1 MGTWDPHLFTLTPQ
15 ISDDD
20 SDSRTPTSHPRVT
33 PQSSDNGQLL
43 VCEGS
48 SPAMDTPIRVSVTM
62 NVLCKWGTESAVGMG
77 DGKQE
82 LGVLGGLWK
91 VQVLKEKH
99 GGSKAGCGAWK
110 EWMGSPGPLS
120 DCCFPVPPG
129 PPIIEWPGLAEGHV
143 RAGQSLELLCV
154 ARGGNPPAILQW
166 LKVRAE
172 ADIRVGR
179 EAGWWWE
186 RSWS

>member
-91 VQVLKEKH
+91 VQ
-99 GGSKAGCGAWK
+99 GSQGETWGFKGRLW
-110 EWMGSPGPLS
+110 
-120 DCCFPVPPG
+120 
-129 PPIIEWPGLAEGHV
+129 GL
-143 RAGQSLELLCV
+143 
-154 ARGGNPPAILQW
+154 
-166 LKVRAE
+166 
-172 ADIRVGR
+172 
-179 EAGWWWE
+179 E
-186 RSWS
+186 RMDGLPRPTE